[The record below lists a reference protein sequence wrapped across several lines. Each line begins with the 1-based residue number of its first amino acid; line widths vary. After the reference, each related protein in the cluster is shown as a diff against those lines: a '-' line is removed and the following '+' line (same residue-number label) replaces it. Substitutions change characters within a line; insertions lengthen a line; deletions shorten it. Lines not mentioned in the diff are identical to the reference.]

1 MKYGLM
7 AVASAFALL
16 ATASVLNAA
25 PAGRLGITGTNSS
38 VIKVADADDV
48 GVHHR
53 RHRNGGGLAIVI
65 GDGDEHR
72 HHRRWRH
79 HDDDDDDNHEHH
91 RRWRHHHD
99 DDDSGVS
106 IRLGRGHRR
115 HHVE

>member
-16 ATASVLNAA
+16 ATASVSNAA

-48 GVHHR
+48 VVHHR
-53 RHRNGGGLAIVI
+53 RHRNSGLAIVI

-79 HDDDDDDNHEHH
+79 HDDDDDNHEHH
-91 RRWRHHHD
+91 RRWRHHRD
-99 DDDSGVS
+99 DDDSSGVS
-106 IRLGRGHRR
+106 IRLGSGHRR